1 MSYCSGSD
9 ELLFFLGLHV
19 EKHASAELPDGFMA
33 RFGQTQPA
41 WVMFSMEQHRNTP

>member
-33 RFGQTQPA
+33 RFWP
-41 WVMFSMEQHRNTP
+41 NTTSLGHVFNGTT